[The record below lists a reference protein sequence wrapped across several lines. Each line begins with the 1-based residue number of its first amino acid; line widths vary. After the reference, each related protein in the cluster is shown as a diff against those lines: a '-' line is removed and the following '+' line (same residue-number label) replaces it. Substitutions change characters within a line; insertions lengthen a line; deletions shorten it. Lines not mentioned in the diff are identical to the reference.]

1 MPNPIIFL
9 LSLTVAVI
17 IVSVS
22 LYLIKSSS
30 YRKGKYGKDVV
41 TAALKKFSSPRK
53 MTVLSDVS
61 ISDGNKTTSFD
72 HVLIGYFGV
81 LFLQSIQG
89 KGSFYG
95 DSTQKE
101 WTFTRDKEKIT
112 FVNPLDEMAEKI
124 ELFRSVL
131 GKNKI
136 YNVPVESAIVVIGLS
151 DEPKLYLSNVPEN
164 AVLTEKTLPA
174 FLRNSK
180 FELDNQID
188 PEAVAALFHK

>member
-1 MPNPIIFL
+1 MPNPLTFL
-9 LSLTVAVI
+9 LSLTIAVI
-17 IVSVS
+17 IVSIS
-22 LYLIKSSS
+22 LYLIKTSAFK
-30 YRKGKYGKDVV
+30 KGKYGKDVV
-41 TAALKKFSSPRK
+41 TTALKKFSSPRK

-61 ISDGNKTTSFD
+61 ISDGNKTATFD

-95 DSTQKE
+95 DSTEKV
-101 WTFTRDKEKIT
+101 WTFTQDKEKIT
-112 FVNPLDEMAEKI
+112 FVNPLDEMEEKI

-136 YNVPVESAIVVIGLS
+136 YNVPVESAVVVIGLG
-151 DEPKLYLSNVPEN
+151 DEPKLYLSNVAEN
-164 AVLTEKTLPA
+164 AVLTEKTLLP
-174 FLRNSK
+174 FLRSSK

-188 PEAVAALFHK
+188 PEAIAALFHK